1 MGPTENQAGQGYY
14 DFVLQRKAGEARLAG
29 LEAERLQI
37 ESLRGKL
44 SGAVGYFEQY
54 RGIGKEV
61 ADLIRQRNYSLAEE
75 IIGSLPHELRLLAS
89 MMQTLDATVMEE
101 PEHRQRRD
109 ALKTYCRETM
119 SSGAISGALSQGS
132 KLIQDV
138 AAAAAERR
146 REAVAAERRRQ
157 AEEARRRR
165 QAEEAERR
173 RQAEEAERRRQAEE
187 AERRRQ
193 AEEAERR
200 RQAEEAER
208 RRQAEEAERRRQ
220 AEEAERRRQ
229 AAAEAERRRQAEE
242 AERRRR
248 EAEAIRLQQVAEER
262 RRQEEA
268 QRRMKQQALMA
279 EAARRRELELQNR
292 KNSLKIK
299 KDDAT
304 LALFVAVAVF
314 VFCLLFWIIGLAS
327 WRYSGWRTFGWICFT
342 IGCLDTMAIGVIY
355 EEYYLEAKNALE
367 RLK

>member
-193 AEEAERR
+193 A
-200 RQAEEAER
+200 
-208 RRQAEEAERRRQ
+208 
-220 AEEAERRRQ
+220 
-229 AAAEAERRRQAEE
+229 AAEAERRRQAEE

-314 VFCLLFWIIGLAS
+314 VFCLFFWIIGLAS

>member
-146 REAVAAERRRQ
+146 RQAVA
-157 AEEARRRR
+157 
-165 QAEEAERR
+165 
-173 RQAEEAERRRQAEE
+173 AERRRQAEE

-314 VFCLLFWIIGLAS
+314 VFCLFFWIIGLAS

>member
-89 MMQTLDATVMEE
+89 MLQTLDATVMEE

-146 REAVAAERRRQ
+146 RQAVAAERRRQ
-157 AEEARRRR
+157 AEEAR
-165 QAEEAERR
+165 
-173 RQAEEAERRRQAEE
+173 
-187 AERRRQ
+187 RRRQ

-279 EAARRRELELQNR
+279 EAVRRRELELQNR

>member
-89 MMQTLDATVMEE
+89 MLQTLDATVMEE

-146 REAVAAERRRQ
+146 RQAVAAERRRQ

-173 RQAEEAERRRQAEE
+173 RQS
-187 AERRRQ
+187 
-193 AEEAERR
+193 
-200 RQAEEAER
+200 EEAER

>member
-193 AEEAERR
+193 A
-200 RQAEEAER
+200 
-208 RRQAEEAERRRQ
+208 
-220 AEEAERRRQ
+220 
-229 AAAEAERRRQAEE
+229 AAEAERRRQAEE

>member
-146 REAVAAERRRQ
+146 R
-157 AEEARRRR
+157 

-173 RQAEEAERRRQAEE
+173 RQAEEA
-187 AERRRQ
+187 
-193 AEEAERR
+193 
-200 RQAEEAER
+200 
-208 RRQAEEAERRRQ
+208 
-220 AEEAERRRQ
+220 
-229 AAAEAERRRQAEE
+229 
-242 AERRRR
+242 
-248 EAEAIRLQQVAEER
+248 
-262 RRQEEA
+262 
-268 QRRMKQQALMA
+268 
-279 EAARRRELELQNR
+279 
-292 KNSLKIK
+292 
-299 KDDAT
+299 
-304 LALFVAVAVF
+304 
-314 VFCLLFWIIGLAS
+314 
-327 WRYSGWRTFGWICFT
+327 
-342 IGCLDTMAIGVIY
+342 
-355 EEYYLEAKNALE
+355 
-367 RLK
+367 

>member
-89 MMQTLDATVMEE
+89 MLQTLDATVMEE

-146 REAVAAERRRQ
+146 RQAVAAERRRQ

-220 AEEAERRRQ
+220 AAV
-229 AAAEAERRRQAEE
+229 E

-327 WRYSGWRTFGWICFT
+327 WRYSGWRVFGWICFT
-342 IGCLDTMAIGVIY
+342 VGCVDTMAIGVIY

>member
-89 MMQTLDATVMEE
+89 MLQTLDATVMEE

-146 REAVAAERRRQ
+146 RQAVAAERRRQ
-157 AEEARRRR
+157 AEEAR
-165 QAEEAERR
+165 RR

-279 EAARRRELELQNR
+279 EAVRRRELELQNR